1 MEELISTNETV
12 SSMNGTLWIFAVL
25 LIVMVVIQA
34 VLFLKLA
41 LRFNAKN
48 KLLTREE
55 LKSVARTG
63 AISVIGPG
71 ISNIVVAL
79 SLIAMVGPA
88 VAFMRCGVIGAPP
101 WELFMANI
109 AAGTVGVQFNT
120 PEFTQA
126 VFVLCIFGMTF
137 ASAPYFINTIITLK
151 PLDSAILKGQA
162 AKESKEGKEKVSFIP
177 MLGNAAMMGILGYSI
192 IDYFK
197 TPAQITAVVAAS
209 LVSFAVVR
217 IAAKKSRRWLG
228 DWNMAISMVVGM
240 TAGQI
245 VAGILA

>member
-1 MEELISTNETV
+1 MMNETISNETV
-12 SSMNGTLWIFAVL
+12 SSMNGTLWIFAIL
-25 LIVMVVIQA
+25 LIGMVVIQA
-34 VLFLKLA
+34 VLFLKIA
-41 LRFNAKN
+41 LRFNRKN

-71 ISNIVVAL
+71 ISNIVIAL

-109 AAGTVGVQFNT
+109 AAGAVGVQFNT
-120 PEFTQA
+120 PEFTPA

-151 PLDSAILKGQA
+151 PLDLAILKGQA
-162 AKESKEGKEKVSFIP
+162 ANKDKGKVSFIP

-192 IDYFK
+192 IDFFK
-197 TPAQITAVVAAS
+197 SPVQIAAILS
-209 LVSFAVVR
+209 AALVSFAVVR
-217 IAAKKSRRWLG
+217 IVAKTDKKWLG

-240 TAGQI
+240 TVGQI
-245 VAGILA
+245 TGGILA

>member
-1 MEELISTNETV
+1 MMNETIANEAV
-12 SSMNGTLWIFAVL
+12 SSMNGTLWIFAAL
-25 LIVMVVIQA
+25 LIGMVVIQA
-34 VLFLKLA
+34 TLFLRLA

-48 KLLTREE
+48 KLLTQEE

-71 ISNIVVAL
+71 ISSIVVAL
-79 SLIAMVGPA
+79 SLIAMVGSA
-88 VAFMRCGVIGAPP
+88 VTFMRCGVIGAPP

-109 AAGTVGVQFNT
+109 AAGAVGVQFNT

-151 PLDSAILKGQA
+151 PLDLAILKGQA
-162 AKESKEGKEKVSFIP
+162 AKESTGKVSFIP

-192 IDYFK
+192 IDYCK
-197 TPAQITAVVAAS
+197 TPSQIAAIVS
-209 LVSFAVVR
+209 AALVSFAMVKIV
-217 IAAKKSRRWLG
+217 AKTGKKWLG

-240 TAGQI
+240 TVGQI
-245 VAGILA
+245 IAGIPA

>member
-1 MEELISTNETV
+1 MEEQMSNETV
-12 SSMNGTLWIFAVL
+12 SSMNGTLWLFAVL
-25 LIVMVVIQA
+25 LIGMVVIQA

-63 AISVIGPG
+63 AISVVGPG
-71 ISNIVVAL
+71 ISTIVVAL

-88 VAFMRCGVIGAPP
+88 VAFTRCGVIGSPT
-101 WELFMANI
+101 WELFMANL
-109 AAGTVGVQFNT
+109 AAGTVGVRFNT
-120 PEFTQA
+120 PEFTPA
-126 VFVLCIFGMTF
+126 VFVLCIFGMTL

-151 PLDSAILKGQA
+151 PLDLAILKGQA
-162 AKESKEGKEKVSFIP
+162 AQKSKEGKEGVSFIP
-177 MLGNAAMMGILGYSI
+177 MLGNAAMMGIVGYSI

-197 TPAQITAVVAAS
+197 SPIQITAIVATA
-209 LVSFAVVR
+209 LVCFVLVR
-217 IAAKKSRRWLG
+217 IAAKTGRRWLG